1 MVELKYDKKHSYFY
15 FYNMLWERKLKIKVM
30 TESEDIAQK
39 LLQSI
44 IESLQR
50 IDRNK
55 KKISAKI
62 FEDRYG
68 DDVIHRFTYA
78 DDIID
83 EFAAEP
89 IEHFES
95 GIYIS
100 NVRAEIY
107 NNGDTDIYFTIRS
120 RYKYH
125 LDLDDECVLYSDHSF
140 EV

>member
-30 TESEDIAQK
+30 TDSEAVAQN
-39 LLQSI
+39 
-44 IESLQR
+44 SLQPIIDSLKR

-55 KKISAKI
+55 KKITAKI

-68 DDVIHRFTYA
+68 DDVGHHFTYA

-83 EFAAEP
+83 EYAVEP
-89 IEHFES
+89 MEHFES

-100 NVRAEIY
+100 NVRIEIY
-107 NNGDTDIYFTIRS
+107 KDGDMDIYFTVKS
-120 RYKYH
+120 KYKYH
-125 LDLDDECVLYSDHSF
+125 LDLDDECVLYSDNSF